1 MNEFV
6 EECRREWQR
15 LGVPDPVASEMAVDL
30 TIDIEEA
37 EAEGGSAEDVLGS
50 SLFDPR
56 GFAAAWA
63 NARGVTARSAAHP
76 PSAPLVPPVPTAP
89 LRTPSFV
96 DRISSRRWPLVAGS
110 LGILTALVGIV
121 AVAGA
126 LAVGRNSSAVAAP
139 VRRILRL
146 PGSRLF
152 GPGPVSPPARYFLPG
167 PLSVVNHSGG
177 FVPLAAAVLFVGFVG
192 LGLAILAW
200 FLWSRRHPWR
210 GNQ

>member
-15 LGVPDPVASEMAVDL
+15 LGVPGPIASEMAVDL

-63 NARGVTARSAAHP
+63 SARGVTAQAGASV
-76 PSAPLVPPVPTAP
+76 PSAHLVSPVPTAAP
-89 LRTPSFV
+89 RTPSFV
-96 DRISSRRWPLVAGS
+96 DRLTSKRWPLVAGT
-110 LGILTALVGIV
+110 LAILTVLVGMM

-126 LAVGRNSSAVAAP
+126 LVVGRSSSAVAAP

-146 PGSRLF
+146 PGSHLL
-152 GPGPVSPPARYFLPG
+152 GPGSATPRYFLPG
-167 PLSVVNHSGG
+167 PLFAVSHSGG
-177 FVPLAAAVLFVGFVG
+177 FVPLAGAVLLVGIVG

-200 FLWSRRHPWR
+200 FLWFRRNPWR